1 MNIGIMVRTIEER
14 QGIGLYTLNLLDNLF
29 RIDPANQYYLFYKN
43 MNFWDRYNFPN
54 VHKVLVKMPTKLM
67 WDQLTMPFMVK
78 KYKLDVL
85 FNTKFTVP
93 FLTKCPSAMVMHGSE
108 WYIFPKNYT
117 YLDIKYVKMFMPFYL
132 KKAKAI
138 ISVSDRAKYDMAKY
152 AKGDPEKFRT
162 IYLAYNKRFGIIE
175 DQEILKATK
184 EKYNLPEKF
193 ILFVGKIYPGKNID
207 TLVKAYAKIADKV
220 PHKLLLVG
228 GFRWKYDVV
237 FDLIETLGLKD
248 KVVFKDWVD
257 PEELPAFY
265 NLADVFA
272 FPSIYESCPAPPW
285 EAMACGCPVV
295 TSDTGGTPEVVGD
308 AALYVKPN
316 DPDMIGNALLKAIT
330 DEDTRQDLIQKG
342 FEQIKKFSWKKTAVE
357 TLEVFNKIYNESIQE
372 IEHNSMQSTR
382 IHFAGKK

>member
-29 RIDPANQYYLFYKN
+29 RIDSENHFYLFYKN
-43 MNFWDRYNFPN
+43 LNFWDRYNYPN
-54 VHKVLVKMPTKLM
+54 VHKVLVKVPTKLM
-67 WDQLTMPFMVK
+67 WDQLAMPFMVK

-93 FLTKCPSAMVMHGSE
+93 FLTRCPSAMVMHGSE
-108 WYIFPKNYT
+108 WYIFPKNYN
-117 YLDIKYVKMFMPFYL
+117 YLDIKYVKVFMPLYL
-132 KKAKAI
+132 KKAKVI
-138 ISVSDRAKYDMAKY
+138 ISVSDRAKFDMVKY
-152 AKGDPEKFRT
+152 AKGDPEKFKT
-162 IYLAYNKRFGIIE
+162 IYLAYNNRFGVIKN
-175 DQEILKATK
+175 QQLLQATK
-184 EKYNLPEKF
+184 DKYDLPDKF

-207 TLVKAYAKIADKV
+207 TLVKAYAKIVDKV

-237 FDLIETLGLKD
+237 FKLIEKFGLKER
-248 KVVFKDWVD
+248 VIFQEWVA

-316 DPDMIGNALLKAIT
+316 DPDMIGNALLTAIT
-330 DEDTRQDLIQKG
+330 DEQTRQDLIQKG
-342 FEQIKKFSWKKTAVE
+342 FNQIKKFSWEKTAIE
-357 TLEVFNKIYNESIQE
+357 TLEVFKKIYA
-372 IEHNSMQSTR
+372 QSVK
-382 IHFAGKK
+382 FNNQ